1 MKIPTLDFQRKKNS
15 EAVTE
20 DLERQ
25 KPFSKEEAIAQ
36 LLKNQDLLQESN
48 GEEEKQQ

>member
-25 KPFSKEEAIAQ
+25 KPFSKEFYRYLAEIP
-36 LLKNQDLLQESN
+36 
-48 GEEEKQQ
+48 